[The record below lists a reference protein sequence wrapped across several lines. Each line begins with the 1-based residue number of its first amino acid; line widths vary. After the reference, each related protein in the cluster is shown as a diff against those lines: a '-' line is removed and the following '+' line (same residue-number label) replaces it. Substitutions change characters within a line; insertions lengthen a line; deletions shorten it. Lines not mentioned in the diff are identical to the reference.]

1 MAQNES
7 FVFYRS
13 FFNAIQKMSDSE
25 KLECFNSICEY
36 ALNEKSLESNS
47 TLVSITMELIKP
59 QIDANNQKRITGQ
72 KYGKMG
78 GRPSTKK
85 DNIGIPSTEEKTTL
99 SKRFIKPTVEEIKAY
114 CNERKNNVDAD
125 VFFNFY
131 ESKGWKVGNN
141 AMKDWKASVRTWE
154 KSRNNSTP
162 TVNAINQ
169 IDHNAIDENYYNNDG
184 FQTL

>member
-85 DNIGIPSTEEKTTL
+85 DSDILPSTEA
-99 SKRFIKPTVEEIKAY
+99 KRFIKPTVEEIKAY
-114 CNERKNNVDAD
+114 CCNERKNNVDAE

-131 ESKGWKVGNN
+131 ESKGWKIGSNP
-141 AMKDWKASVRTWE
+141 MKDWKASVRTWE
-154 KSRNNSTP
+154 KSRSNSTP

-169 IDHNAIDENYYNNDG
+169 IDHNNSIDENYYNNDG